1 MSNPEDPA
9 GDRAEQT
16 MPPGQAAATSAAG
29 GESLSQ
35 VPLEALEPGRCQP
48 RRALNRAGLAE
59 LADSIRAQGI
69 IQPLVVRPAVGGTG
83 GKYEIIAGE
92 RRWQAARIAGLK
104 SVPVIVRHASDRD
117 ALAMALIENLQREDL
132 NAVDQAIAIKRLTD
146 EFELTHKAV
155 AEAVG
160 RSRSTV
166 TNLLRLLELHPE
178 VQAMLARGELEMGHA
193 RALLALDRARQARVG
208 SRAAA
213 HDLSVREVERLVQ
226 RILARAAAGPPAH
239 RPSADMDTRWFLELL
254 TRELGSE
261 ITIRIQKDGRRR
273 LGIDFDSLA
282 QLGQHLERI
291 GDVVSRLQK
300 TAGPRART
308 QKKSADAEA

>member
-1 MSNPEDPA
+1 
-9 GDRAEQT
+9 
-16 MPPGQAAATSAAG
+16 
-29 GESLSQ
+29 
-35 VPLEALEPGRCQP
+35 
-48 RRALNRAGLAE
+48 LNRAGLAE

-69 IQPLVVRPAVGGTG
+69 LQPLLVRPAVDGAGGE
-83 GKYEIIAGE
+83 YEIIAGE
-92 RRWQAARIAGLK
+92 RRWQAARMAGMQ

-132 NAVDQAIAIKRLTD
+132 NAVDQAIAIKRLTE

-193 RALLALDRARQARVG
+193 RALLALDLARQARVG
-208 SRAAA
+208 RRAAA
-213 HDLSVREVERLVQ
+213 RNLSVREVERLVQ
-226 RILARAAAGPPAH
+226 RIRARAAAGSTAQ
-239 RPSADMDTRWFLELL
+239 RPSADMDTRWFQELL
-254 TRELGSE
+254 TRELGRE
-261 ITIRIQKDGRRR
+261 VTIRIQKDGRRR

-282 QLGQHLERI
+282 QLEQHLERI
-291 GDVVSRLQK
+291 EDVVSRLQK
-300 TAGPRART
+300 TAGPRARS
-308 QKKSADAEA
+308 QKESVDAEA

>member
-83 GKYEIIAGE
+83 GRYEIIAGE
-92 RRWQAARIAGLK
+92 RRWQAARMAGMQ

-132 NAVDQAIAIKRLTD
+132 NAVDQAIAIKRLTE

-178 VQAMLARGELEMGHA
+178 VQAMLARGELEMGHG
-193 RALLALDRARQARVG
+193 RALLALDLARQARVG
-208 SRAAA
+208 RRAAA
-213 HDLSVREVERLVQ
+213 RNLSVREVERLVQ
-226 RILARAAAGPPAH
+226 RILARTAGSTAQ
-239 RPSADMDTRWFLELL
+239 RPSADMDTRWFRELL
-254 TRELGSE
+254 TRELGRE
-261 ITIRIQKDGRRR
+261 VTIRIQKDGRRR

-282 QLGQHLERI
+282 ELGQHLERI
-291 GDVVSRLQK
+291 EDVVSRLQK

-308 QKKSADAEA
+308 QKESADAEA